1 MITTQD
7 QAIDEIFTMLQ
18 DAWLLDVNTAP
29 IPIVWGNV
37 AHDYNGQFDAA
48 GDPIP
53 WLNAQC
59 LHETSTKA
67 SLRGQV
73 APGAQGGSRYV
84 EEGSVIAGLHAAEGE
99 GNAAPTALISVAKRA
114 FQGKRSPNGV
124 TFVNPQLTDLGRIG
138 TWYLITMT
146 ATFRYDLIE

>member
-1 MITTQD
+1 MITSAD
-7 QAIDEIFTMLQ
+7 QAIDEIFTMLK
-18 DAWLLDVNTAP
+18 DAWELDASTTA

-59 LHETSTKA
+59 LHETSTRA
-67 SLRGQV
+67 SLRGQ
-73 APGAQGGSRYV
+73 AGPGTPAGSRNV
-84 EEGSVIAGLHAAEGE
+84 EEGSVITGLHAAEGE
-99 GNAAPTALISVAKRA
+99 GNAAPSALISVAKRA

-124 TFVNPQLTDLGRIG
+124 VFINPQLTDLGRQG